1 MGVVPQ
7 IVRITVHFNQND
19 ETGKLDVGCLIA
31 VVAQALP
38 GTYLIET
45 ADEKGRDYHNVAQFG
60 GGWGHRNVVQ
70 FGRDY
75 SGVPAAPAAEGKA
88 ASGEDYHNVV
98 QFGKK

>member
-1 MGVVPQ
+1 MGFTS
-7 IVRITVHFNQND
+7 IKMM
-19 ETGKLDVGCLIA
+19 KLGRLMLVCLIA

-45 ADEKGRDYHNVAQFG
+45 ADEKGEDNVAPLGRDYHNVSQFG
-60 GGWGHRNVVQ
+60 GGWGHHNVVQ